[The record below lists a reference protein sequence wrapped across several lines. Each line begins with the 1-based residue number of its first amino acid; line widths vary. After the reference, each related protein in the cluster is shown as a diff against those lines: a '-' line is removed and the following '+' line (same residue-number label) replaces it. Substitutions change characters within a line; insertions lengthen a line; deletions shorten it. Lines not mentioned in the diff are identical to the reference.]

1 MLSCSRQV
9 AQDMESR
16 CYPGQSLIWTLAS
29 EKTHMTHGVC
39 ARKQFAMK
47 SMKWKTQALRKSIFL
62 HQYVVS
68 WIEKLRAGGQG
79 VNKWFAKTEMRREWE
94 AMNTAPDRHHE
105 PHGGTNV
112 CYSLFWSSH
121 ADNIP
126 THIHRNIKDNFL
138 AHLFL
143 VCYCHFW
150 SPSPPPLKISCTVL
164 RVVTGE
170 TTRGIPKIF
179 LYMPKVLGSWDHGLN
194 WLSTFVT

>member
-16 CYPGQSLIWTLAS
+16 CYPRHSLIWTSAS

-47 SMKWKTQALRKSIFL
+47 VMKWRTQALRKSIFL
-62 HQYVVS
+62 HQYVVA
-68 WIEKLRAGGQG
+68 WIENLGAGGG
-79 VNKWFAKTEMRREWE
+79 GGFNKWFAKTEMRREWE

-121 ADNIP
+121 AHIIP
-126 THIHRNIKDNFL
+126 TQIHRNTQDNF
-138 AHLFL
+138 FGS
-143 VCYCHFW
+143 F
-150 SPSPPPLKISCTVL
+150 ISCWL
-164 RVVTGE
+164 LPFLKRVAAPSE
-170 TTRGIPKIF
+170 DF
-179 LYMPKVLGSWDHGLN
+179 LHRIKSGDRWNY
-194 WLSTFVT
+194 